1 MARKS
6 AIRRQVRKRPP
17 PEYTVT
23 VVPVPPDP
31 KVAQAVLA
39 WLAGLPR

>member
-31 KVAQAVLA
+31 KVAKAVLK
-39 WLAGLPR
+39 WLANRVR